1 MSFEKNINTRV
12 QHKHDIEVN
21 WNKAINFIP
30 KAGEI
35 IIYDADEKY
44 NYSRIKVGD
53 GVKSV
58 INLSFIN
65 GDKTNQD
72 ESTYIYKQD
81 EEPESAEVGALWI
94 DTDEKSSASGSGL
107 PDIEEAQEGSFLR
120 IVNGEIGRAHV

>member
-58 INLSFIN
+58 INLPFIN

-72 ESTYIYKQD
+72 ESTYIYQQD
-81 EEPESAEVGALWI
+81 EEPEDVPVGALWI
-94 DTDEKSSASGSGL
+94 DTDEDPYPLDIKSY
-107 PDIEEAQEGSFLR
+107 IEEVILG
-120 IVNGEIGRAHV
+120 GEW